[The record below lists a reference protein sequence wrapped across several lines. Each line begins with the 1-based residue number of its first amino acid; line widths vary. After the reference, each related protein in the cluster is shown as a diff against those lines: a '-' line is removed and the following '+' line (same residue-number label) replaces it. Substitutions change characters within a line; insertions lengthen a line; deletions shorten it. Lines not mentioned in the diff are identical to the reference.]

1 MNKELRILVVEDT
14 PQDMALINHELRKT
28 GLRFR
33 SRRVESREAFLHEL
47 EHHSPDII
55 LSDHGVPGF
64 DGFAALAEAR
74 NRCPAAPFIFV
85 TGAPRDEAA
94 RQTLHTGAD
103 DYVLKSHLNLLG
115 PAVERA
121 LREASTRANRSQLEV
136 ALQNAEEQL
145 HLLTEELKE
154 HATFMLD
161 NEGRIASWNPGAEEM
176 LGYEPNE
183 ILDRPLG
190 DIFVPEADGGPQQ
203 LLDLAAREG
212 RAGSAISLAR
222 KSGEPKRVNA
232 TIIALRGQS
241 RNQRGFFCVLHD
253 SARCRNAPS
262 QIKEHVARLVADR
275 GEMEKFTHAIALD
288 LQLPLRD
295 IETCSE
301 LMMKSA
307 GGQLDQKNHNFLVT
321 IQKSAHRMS
330 RLIDDLFT
338 FSRIGQVQMYHL
350 TLSLKDIAKEVIHD
364 LRNETEGRNI
374 EWVLGNLPEVVGD
387 SVMLWQAM
395 TNLISNALKFTR
407 TKEHARIEVGAKD
420 TNREHVVFVRD
431 NGVGFDQQCAER
443 LFGVFQRL
451 HTQEFEGT
459 GVGLANVRRIIERHG
474 GKVWAEGTPG
484 EGATFYFSLPKPA
497 SNAA

>member
-1 MNKELRILVVEDT
+1 MNKELRVLVVEDT

-47 EHHSPDII
+47 AYHSPDII

-74 NRCPAAPFIFV
+74 NRCPDAPFIFV
-85 TGAPRDEAA
+85 TGAPRDEAV
-94 RQTLHTGAD
+94 RQTLHSGAD

-136 ALQNAEEQL
+136 ALLNAEEQL
-145 HLLTEELKE
+145 RLLTDELKE

-161 NEGRIASWNPGAEEM
+161 VSGRIASWNPGAEEM

-183 ILDRPLG
+183 ILDR
-190 DIFVPEADGGPQQ
+190 DFAEIFAPGFEVQPKG
-203 LLDLAAREG
+203 LLETASGEK
-212 RAGSAISLAR
+212 RAGSTLSLTHR
-222 KSGEPKRVNA
+222 NGNPLRLNA
-232 TIIALRGQS
+232 TVIALRGPS
-241 RNQRGFFCVLHD
+241 KNLRGFFCVLHD
-253 SARCRNAPS
+253 ANRIPS
-262 QIKEHVARLVADR
+262 EPPKDHVARLEAASR
-275 GEMEKFTHAIALD
+275 EMEKFTHAVALD

-301 LMMKSA
+301 LLMKSA
-307 GGQLDQKNHNFLVT
+307 GEQLDQKSHNYLET
-321 IQKSAHRMS
+321 IQQAAHRMG
-330 RLIDDLFT
+330 RLVDDLSK
-338 FSRIGQVQMYHL
+338 FSRIGQTQMYHL
-350 TLSLKDIAKEVIHD
+350 SLNLKDVANEVIHD
-364 LRNETEGRNI
+364 MRTEIEGRDVEFVI
-374 EWVLGNLPEVVGD
+374 TELPEVVGD

-407 TKEHARIEVGAKD
+407 PKEHPRIEVGALE
-420 TNREHVVFVRD
+420 NEREHIIFVRD
-431 NGVGFDQQCAER
+431 NGVGFDSHSADR

-451 HTQEFEGT
+451 HSHEFEGT

-474 GKVWAEGTPG
+474 GRVWAEGETD
-484 EGATFYFSLPKPA
+484 EGATFYFTLPKRQ
-497 SNAA
+497 